1 MNTQTSIDKS
11 RAYVISQRQRHENL
25 AAAHPQLLK
34 PAITISHQTG
44 AGASEIAD
52 QLAQV
57 LQKTE
62 SIGDHPWSVFDRQ
75 LIEKALEEQRWPKEL
90 AEKIT
95 EEKRFFIDELMDDLF
110 GLRPPS
116 WVLVPQ
122 VVETTLRLAITGHT
136 ILVGHGATAVSYT
149 HLDVYKRQYQ
159 FGRLGVG
166 MRARFGK
173 AHGLFA
179 RADDAA

>member
-11 RAYVISQRQRHENL
+11 RAYVISQRQGHENL

-62 SIGDHPWSVFDRQ
+62 YMGDHPWSVFDRQ
-75 LIEKALEEQRWPKEL
+75 LVEKALEEQRWPKDL
-90 AEKIT
+90 AKKIT
-95 EEKRFFIDELMDDLF
+95 EEKRFFIDELMDGLF
-110 GLRPPS
+110 GFRPPS

-122 VVETTLRLAITGHT
+122 VVETTLRLSDNRSYDSGGTRCNG
-136 ILVGHGATAVSYT
+136 GHGEIIKCVSCAF
-149 HLDVYKRQYQ
+149 D
-159 FGRLGVG
+159 
-166 MRARFGK
+166 RFV
-173 AHGLFA
+173 AQA
-179 RADDAA
+179 N